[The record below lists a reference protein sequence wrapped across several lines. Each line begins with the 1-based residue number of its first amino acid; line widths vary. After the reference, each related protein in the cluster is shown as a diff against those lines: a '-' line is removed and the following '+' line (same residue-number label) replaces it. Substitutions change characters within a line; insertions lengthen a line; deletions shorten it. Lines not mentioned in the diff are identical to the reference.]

1 MYQNCQLVSRGP
13 NVISLSN
20 VLTELTLL
28 TDNFDLSPLNVSFV
42 TEIKRRLLK
51 SLLFVIMAVILRS

>member
-42 TEIKRRLLK
+42 TEIKRRLLT
-51 SLLFVIMAVILRS
+51 SLLFVIMAVILWS

>member
-13 NVISLSN
+13 NFISLSN

-42 TEIKRRLLK
+42 TEIKRRLLT
-51 SLLFVIMAVILRS
+51 SLLFVIMAVILWS